1 MSREIA
7 IRGDTIRLGQL
18 LKLAGIV
25 GAGGELKAFL
35 AEADVRVNG
44 EPDARRGRQL
54 HPGDTVSV
62 GGRGAGDRPPL
73 DSPARM
79 PPGETTTG
87 PPDFVGVGTQRSGT
101 TWWFETLLDH
111 PQIRGPR
118 TGRKE
123 QHFFDQFATREL
135 TDERIARYHKQFPR
149 GPGQIVGEWTPR
161 YMHDFWVPPLIRRA
175 APGAKL
181 LIMFRDPIE
190 RYRSGVPHR
199 ASRSADPRM
208 EAVCADAAERGRYA
222 AQLKRVLAVHDRETN
237 LYPASSMVPGPEDP
251 PPVRFSS
258 STTRLASA
266 IS

>member
-1 MSREIA
+1 
-7 IRGDTIRLGQL
+7 
-18 LKLAGIV
+18 
-25 GAGGELKAFL
+25 
-35 AEADVRVNG
+35 
-44 EPDARRGRQL
+44 
-54 HPGDTVSV
+54 
-62 GGRGAGDRPPL
+62 
-73 DSPARM
+73 M

-149 GPGQIVGEWTPR
+149 GPGQIAGEWTPR

-175 APGAKL
+175 APAAKL

-222 AQLKRVLAVHDRETN
+222 TQLKRVLAVPR
-237 LYPASSMVPGPEDP
+237 PRADP
-251 PPVRFSS
+251 DPPVRALRRRAGEPSTGARWRSS
-258 STTRLASA
+258 ASTPTTATRRSTRRAGRPRPRRST
-266 IS
+266 SCGRT

>member
-1 MSREIA
+1 
-7 IRGDTIRLGQL
+7 
-18 LKLAGIV
+18 
-25 GAGGELKAFL
+25 
-35 AEADVRVNG
+35 
-44 EPDARRGRQL
+44 
-54 HPGDTVSV
+54 
-62 GGRGAGDRPPL
+62 
-73 DSPARM
+73 M

-149 GPGQIVGEWTPR
+149 GPGQIAGEWTPR

-175 APGAKL
+175 APAAKL
-181 LIMFRDPIE
+181 LIMFSDPIE

-222 AQLKRVLAVHDRETN
+222 TQLKRVLASHDRERI
-237 LYPASSMVPGPEDP
+237 LILQYERCVAEPASEYRRTLAFLGVDPEHRNETFDTARGTTQAASKHELWP
-251 PPVRFSS
+251 DLIDGLRATLEPEVAELATLAPELDLSLWPNFGGVRVG
-258 STTRLASA
+258 
-266 IS
+266 